1 MRLKLSFDRPSHLQQ
16 EVFQMRNRNFLATSF
31 AAFAMVCGLSLS
43 ANAQLV
49 DIVNDSFTDGDRA
62 VTGMSG
68 SDLEAGFFNTS
79 SSAGIESNA
88 ATVGLVSGTS
98 GRQIHA
104 YFPTQTL
111 NSAGDTIISSLT
123 FTTPG
128 FVASNATQAEF
139 DAANAAQGGG
149 ASIGTIP
156 AGGDDLKIGLFQSVP
171 GLNADIT
178 ASTGT
183 PNPLLSGL
191 AGYHVELDVEPTTV
205 TNQDLD
211 LRRSDPSTTGRLL
224 ATNTGTPSIG
234 SGPDI
239 GYVFQPNT
247 QYTLIQSIMRN
258 AASGLDFEVSFFEA
272 GVQLGST
279 LLNTDAAP
287 NAFDFGI
294 LAIGASSEAFGV
306 SNDAGVADNGIDINN
321 LTIQV
326 DIAETTVVP
335 EPSALALLGLM
346 GCAGL
351 MRRRR

>member
-1 MRLKLSFDRPSHLQQ
+1 
-16 EVFQMRNRNFLATSF
+16 MRNRKFLATSF

-43 ANAQLV
+43 VNAQLV
-49 DIVNDSFTDGDRA
+49 DIVNDSFSDGDRA

-88 ATVGLVSGTS
+88 STVGLVSGTS

-111 NSAGDTIISSLT
+111 NTAGDTIVSTLT

-128 FVASNATQAEF
+128 FIASNATQAEF

-149 ASIGTIP
+149 ATIDTIP
-156 AGGDDLKIGLFQSVP
+156 ASGDDLKVGLFQSVA

-191 AGYHVELDVEPTTV
+191 AGYHVELDVDPATE
-205 TNQDLD
+205 TNQDID

-239 GYVFQPNT
+239 GYVFQPDT
-247 QYTLIQSIMRN
+247 QYTLVQSIMRN
-258 AASGLDFEVSFFEA
+258 GASGLDFEVSFFEA
-272 GVQLGST
+272 GVQLGAT
-279 LLNTDAAP
+279 LLDTDAAP
-287 NAFDFGI
+287 LAFDFGI

-306 SNDAGVADNGIDINN
+306 SNDAGIADNGIDINN

-326 DIAETTVVP
+326 DIASVP
-335 EPSALALLGLM
+335 EPSSLALLGLM

-351 MRRRR
+351 IRRRR